1 MATETL
7 TKDEAELRRQCD
19 LLVSTCAEMAVERGV
34 SIPMLLDRLLTF
46 AAAHAVS
53 IEGTPATAR
62 AFRTMAENVERGIF
76 ARFDPEPK
84 GRSH

>member
-1 MATETL
+1 MTTGTM
-7 TKDEAELRRQCD
+7 TKDDAELRRQCD
-19 LLVSTCAEMAVERGV
+19 LPVSTCAEIAVERGV

-62 AFRTMAENVERGIF
+62 AFRTMAENVESGIF
-76 ARFDPEPK
+76 ARFDPESK
-84 GRSH
+84 GQRH